1 CCSLSCRASL
11 AVNSTLYRPGLN
23 GADEARWR
31 GASGENGGAW
41 SARTDGAARPS
52 SGAHVGW
59 TASTR
64 GAALGA
70 CEAHGDWTASVLG
83 ADETHRDW
91 TDASATEACARA
103 ARVGPG
109 SGNLRMRV
117 GTLGGRAVV
126 AARRAISRLF
136 LPLARSS
143 NCT

>member
-1 CCSLSCRASL
+1 CCSLSCRASF

-31 GASGENGGAW
+31 GASRANGGAW
-41 SARTDGAARPS
+41 SARTDGVTRHS

-70 CEAHGDWTASVLG
+70 CETHSDWTASLLG

-91 TDASATEACARA
+91 TDASATETRARA
-103 ARVGPG
+103 AWVG
-109 SGNLRMRV
+109 
-117 GTLGGRAVV
+117 
-126 AARRAISRLF
+126 
-136 LPLARSS
+136 
-143 NCT
+143 